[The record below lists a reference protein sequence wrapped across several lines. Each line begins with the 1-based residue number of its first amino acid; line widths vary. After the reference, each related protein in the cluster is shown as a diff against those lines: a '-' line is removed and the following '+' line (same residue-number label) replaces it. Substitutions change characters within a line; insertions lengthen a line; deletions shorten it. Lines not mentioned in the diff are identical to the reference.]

1 MILYFFKELCF
12 LLLWNI
18 WQIIYTCVSLYN
30 VEKLKTVHKVF
41 KTITIL
47 KGIHAII
54 EILLGIILL
63 ILNTEFISNTIVA
76 FIEGRLVGD
85 PSSFIAQYIS
95 QFGIDLSLSIKL
107 FLSLYLLIHGVVNL
121 SLVYGII
128 KKPFWAYPL
137 SIVLFIG
144 FIIYQAYSYLIFP
157 SAWLLFLT
165 LFDILFIGLV
175 FYEYHLL
182 LKKYSFLGKL
192 KLIAEAKTPKIVE
205 INLKMNT

>member
-1 MILYFFKELCF
+1 MEQQKA
-12 LLLWNI
+12 
-18 WQIIYTCVSLYN
+18 
-30 VEKLKTVHKVF
+30 VHKVF

-54 EILLGIILL
+54 EILLGITLL
-63 ILNTEFISNTIVA
+63 ILSKEFISNIIVA
-76 FIEGRLVGD
+76 FVEGRLAGD

-95 QFGIDLSLSIKL
+95 QFGISLSFGIKL

-128 KKPFWAYPL
+128 KKPFWAYPI

-144 FIIYQAYSYLIFP
+144 FIIYQAYSYFILP
-157 SAWLLFLT
+157 SGWLLFLT
-165 LFDILFIGLV
+165 IFDIFFIGLV
-175 FYEYHLL
+175 FYEYNHL

-192 KLIAEAKTPKIVE
+192 KLIAEAKVPKIVE
-205 INLKMNT
+205 IKIPKINISEGVNL